1 MTMDARGRS
10 GRTSPLL
17 LLALAGAV
25 GLALASVAAPD
36 PGPPVAVCPEGGCE
50 SSLVETPALRL
61 TADEACRDAGYLCAQ
76 LSSARGFRVQ
86 RWTESRRA
94 LRVRVEGMDHEEP
107 QAAAALRRAATRGI
121 NAWQGRP
128 FPLTI
133 DDRAASPDAEADI
146 VVRWTRQL
154 DGVALG
160 TTRTR
165 WESGPA
171 GATFTSVEVSLATRN
186 PYNGQFKMTPEDI
199 ELVAAHEMGH
209 ALGLPHSDHEAD
221 LMYPTNAAS
230 RLSARDYRTMS
241 ALYRLPNGAQV
252 VMDESTVAAGSR

>member
-1 MTMDARGRS
+1 MTMDRHGRS
-10 GRTSPLL
+10 DRPSPLL

-36 PGPPVAVCPEGGCE
+36 PVPPVAACPEGGCE
-50 SSLVETPALRL
+50 SAVDEPRAMRL
-61 TADEACRDAGYLCAQ
+61 MADDACRDAGYLCAR
-76 LSSARGFRVQ
+76 LSSDAGFRVQ
-86 RWTESRRA
+86 RWAESRRA
-94 LRVRVEGMDHEEP
+94 LRVRVESLDHEEP
-107 QAAAALRRAATRGI
+107 QAAAALRSAATRGI

-128 FPLTI
+128 FPLSI
-133 DDRAASPDAEADI
+133 DDRGASPDPEADI
-146 VVRWTRQL
+146 VIRWTRQL

-171 GATFTSVEVSLATRN
+171 GATFTAVEVDLATRN
-186 PYNGQFKMTPEDI
+186 PYNAQFRMTPEDI

-209 ALGLPHSDHEAD
+209 ALGLPHSDHLAD
-221 LMYPTNAAS
+221 LMYPTNSAA

-241 ALYRLPNGAQV
+241 ALYRLPNGAHV
-252 VMDESTVAAGSR
+252 VSREGVAAGGRP